1 MPADRAPAAHGI
13 AFAKRDGVT
22 LAHATRRPVASGRG
36 HSQARTTIAP
46 RTRNTSREFD
56 MIRFIRPR
64 LLLATALASLAAAM
78 APLAAMAATTVK
90 IGTVIWIGYGP
101 FYVAD
106 QLDLFKKSG
115 VKVTMQVFNDP
126 ALIPPAVTGGS
137 VDGGMITYDQAI
149 SAVAK
154 GSSMRVVMPI
164 DYSNGGDAIVA
175 TTDITSVA
183 MLKGQKIAYNPL
195 SPSDFLLSYA
205 LQTQKLSE
213 KDVKPV
219 NMPPEGVPAAMASGG
234 VKVGVTYEPSVS
246 EVVAMGDGKK
256 FHVLF
261 SSKDAPGLITDV
273 LVFKAEFIR
282 KSPTV
287 VKALIQGYVD
297 GLEYMKKNPAEAAK
311 LIGKVM
317 GISDKEVL
325 EQMSSVYNP
334 PLPVFGK
341 VFEKSTATTSL
352 FVSGAVI
359 SKILKAKGEIKAIP
373 RTEDTMDASIAYA
386 MMGK

>member
-1 MPADRAPAAHGI
+1 
-13 AFAKRDGVT
+13 
-22 LAHATRRPVASGRG
+22 
-36 HSQARTTIAP
+36 
-46 RTRNTSREFD
+46 
-56 MIRFIRPR
+56 MIRITRPR
-64 LLLATALASLAAAM
+64 LLFATALASLAAIM

-175 TTDITSVA
+175 TSDITSVA

-261 SSKDAPGLITDV
+261 SSRDAPGLITDV

-282 KSPTV
+282 KSPAV

-325 EQMSSVYNP
+325 EQMSGVYNP
-334 PLPVFGK
+334 PLQEFGK
-341 VFEKSTATTSL
+341 VFEKSAATTSL

-359 SKILKAKGEIKAIP
+359 SKILKAKGEIKTIP
-373 RTEDTMDASIAYA
+373 RTEDTMDPSIAYG